1 MIPKL
6 RDPDQ
11 KYFHISVY
19 PLHRDLLYVI
29 PTVALIF
36 KPTNSDL
43 FHISIYLFTWVVRLE
58 II

>member
-1 MIPKL
+1 MIPTP

-11 KYFHISVY
+11 KYLHISVF

-36 KPTNSDL
+36 KPTNGDL
-43 FHISIYLFTWVVRLE
+43 FHVSVYLWSWVVRLE